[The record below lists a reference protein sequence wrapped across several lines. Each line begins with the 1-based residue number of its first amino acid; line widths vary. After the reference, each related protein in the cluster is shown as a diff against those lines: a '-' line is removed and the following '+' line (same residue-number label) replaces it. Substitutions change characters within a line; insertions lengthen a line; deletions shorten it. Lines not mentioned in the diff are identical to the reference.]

1 MDERDSLQL
10 QLAQLQK
17 QLSAKNEETEDFSK
31 LVAAAAMQARLAGDW
46 AELRRRLKRRA
57 NALSLRAETFSER
70 PGCVQCLSVKN
81 ELEAKAAL
89 LQDCFSKLSGTHW
102 RRPALR
108 VRLPSARSA
117 LDMCVRRMQRGATFL
132 RILLSRAT
140 APRRGWHLFACH
152 RPSATETAATSSARS
167 ARRGPARLLPL
178 MLAPA
183 VPPRTN
189 PTAAGRG
196 LGGMQTNPFVRD

>member
-70 PGCVQCLSVKN
+70 PGFAQCLSVKN

-89 LQDCFSKLSGTHW
+89 LQDCFSKLSGTQLPEPRASCAFTERSLRIGHV
-102 RRPALR
+102 RASDAARCNLPADFTVAGDSAAAGLASLC
-108 VRLPSARSA
+108 LPSAISNGNGS
-117 LDMCVRRMQRGATFL
+117 DEL
-132 RILLSRAT
+132 RKK
-140 APRRGWHLFACH
+140 
-152 RPSATETAATSSARS
+152 RS
-167 ARRGPARLLPL
+167 ARPGPIITFNVGPSG
-178 MLAPA
+178 
-183 VPPRTN
+183 
-189 PTAAGRG
+189 TAQDQPHRSWQGPWWHADK
-196 LGGMQTNPFVRD
+196 PVRD

>member
-31 LVAAAAMQARLAGDW
+31 LVAAAAMQARLAGDC

-70 PGCVQCLSVKN
+70 PGFAPRQCLSVKN

-102 RRPALR
+102 RRPALI
-108 VRLPSARSA
+108 V
-117 LDMCVRRMQRGATFL
+117 
-132 RILLSRAT
+132 
-140 APRRGWHLFACH
+140 
-152 RPSATETAATSSARS
+152 
-167 ARRGPARLLPL
+167 
-178 MLAPA
+178 
-183 VPPRTN
+183 
-189 PTAAGRG
+189 
-196 LGGMQTNPFVRD
+196 